1 MNKRLSIWLL
11 VLAGWII
18 TTVIVLYAFRLS
30 LFEILIRHQLDQQGI
45 VVHSISITE
54 ASFNTLLL
62 RDLSIGTEQELQA
75 DSILISWQ
83 ARDLLA
89 GMVDSVEISGLQV
102 ALDLV
107 GESPPL
113 GSLQSLLPATEKN
126 TGAVGLPAISL
137 RDSTIHLRSAL
148 GNFAIALAGNIDQ
161 TQAGTHTANLDVEI
175 DGQPGSIKSM
185 LVVTLDA
192 KENIQGKITVSDG
205 ELNLPAAQ
213 IASLTGEATF
223 ALFAM
228 RPQYLHV
235 ALMLTDI
242 HLPASKM
249 AEPAFEQAKFLVQM
263 DETDAQLTG
272 ELLTTDGA
280 LLAHLHAM
288 LRHGSEVPDIDLALT
303 AKGAASDYP
312 WPLLGLAQPSQ
323 GSIALEIKARAQI
336 PIFQEL
342 NRNSLNDLGWL
353 QSSTLTGQAQLELRG
368 LDYPQEIA
376 HLNGKLSL
384 DAAFAEGSGKL
395 DLLAEG
401 NRLVAGPLA
410 ARQAAAVL
418 SLQVAFD
425 QGAWRMGLEKPG
437 QVTLGMIEPI
447 DAISLQGPL
456 SLSISQLDIK
466 LKNEPQ
472 GLAFN
477 HHIVAAPTTFTLLV
491 EQHNTAAIE
500 AHIRPG
506 KITFRGKR
514 VAGEP
519 YQGEGIIRGASLAL
533 LQPDIHLENIST
545 TLLIGTTKRGKIADF
560 TIGRLHH
567 RAAAPFF
574 APISLSGSIKSKS
587 VHGKS
592 GDYYSMSAI
601 GGVPG
606 TRYLRLTG
614 EQSRGSGVGML
625 KIEIAPLTFSPAGLQ
640 PGMLLPSLAQ
650 LENMSGI
657 VSANVRFEWS
667 KEGIHSRG
675 TLDFDDVSFAYQ
687 TTQITGL
694 NATLDLTD
702 VLSPSSPPQQT
713 LTIRRIDPGIS
724 MESLVAFYQIEGSPP
739 RINLEKAHLFMIG
752 GIVSLEPTVIDSLSD
767 RNDVVIL
774 VDNIDLEV
782 LFDLIEVEGLTGN
795 GRLDGRIPLT
805 LEGNQITIQNGN
817 LIAEIPGML
826 RFQSEKAS
834 QLLASAGKEMDM
846 LLQAMQDFHYT
857 ELTLKLNKS
866 AAHDLVATLSLLGN
880 NPNVMDGQMFRLN
893 INLESNLDKILEAMN
908 QGYRLSDEVLRGLF
922 R

>member
-11 VLAGWII
+11 ALAGWII

-45 VVHSISITE
+45 AVHSISITE

-62 RDLSIGTEQELQA
+62 RDLSIGTGQELQA

-113 GSLQSLLPATEKN
+113 GFLQSLLPATKKN

-137 RDSTIHLRSAL
+137 RNSTIHLRSAV

-161 TQAGTHTANLDVEI
+161 TQAGTQTANLDVEI

-192 KENIQGKITVSDG
+192 QENIQGKITVSDG

-228 RPQYLHV
+228 RPQYLHA

-249 AEPAFEQAKFLVQM
+249 AQPAFAQAKFLVQM

-272 ELLTTDGA
+272 ELLTADGA

-353 QSSTLTGQAQLELRG
+353 QSSTLTGQAQLELQG

-410 ARQAAAVL
+410 ARQAAAAL
-418 SLQVAFD
+418 SLQAAFD

-437 QVTLGMIEPI
+437 QVTLDMIEPI
-447 DAISLQGPL
+447 DAIRLRGPL

-491 EQHNTAAIE
+491 EQHNTATIE
-500 AHIRPG
+500 ARVRPG
-506 KITFRGKR
+506 KITLRGKR

-560 TIGRLHH
+560 TIGRLRHQ
-567 RAAAPFF
+567 AAAPFF

-587 VHGKS
+587 DHGKP
-592 GDYYSMSAI
+592 GGYSMSAV

-614 EQSRGSGVGML
+614 EQFPDSSVGML

-650 LENMSGI
+650 LEDMSGI

-675 TLDFDDVSFAYQ
+675 TLDLDDVSFAYQ

-724 MESLVAFYQIEGSPP
+724 MESLVASYQIEGSPP

-752 GIVSLEPTVIDSLSD
+752 GIVSLEPTVIDPLSA

-805 LEGNQITIQNGN
+805 LEDNQITIQNGN

-834 QLLASAGKEMDM
+834 QLLAGAGKEMDM

-908 QGYRLSDEVLRGLF
+908 QGSRLSDEVLRGLF